1 MQVWNK
7 STICSLLRHGS
18 GGGGGRDAVE
28 VRDLRRIVAAR
39 AARASARSSWSSL
52 EQKKNEVV
60 GDMRRDAKES
70 LCLAVDG
77 LEFTISAIDMDTLK
91 FHNIFPLLSR

>member
-39 AARASARSSWSSL
+39 AARASARSS
-52 EQKKNEVV
+52 
-60 GDMRRDAKES
+60 
-70 LCLAVDG
+70 
-77 LEFTISAIDMDTLK
+77 
-91 FHNIFPLLSR
+91 